1 MDRSSFGRP
10 YKAHSPTV
18 VSSTKN
24 SATERP
30 VVTGIPLFFISP
42 AKHL

>member
-1 MDRSSFGRP
+1 MERSSFGRP
-10 YKAHSPTV
+10 YRAHSPIV

-24 SATERP
+24 SATARP